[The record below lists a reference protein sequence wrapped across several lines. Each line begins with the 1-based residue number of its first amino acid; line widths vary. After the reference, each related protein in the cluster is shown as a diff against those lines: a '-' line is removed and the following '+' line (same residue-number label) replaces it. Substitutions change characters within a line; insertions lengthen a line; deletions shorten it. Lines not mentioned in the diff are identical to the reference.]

1 MKGETV
7 LINGDRWTVVDVA
20 PAAPL
25 ADMVAA
31 LLEEAGIV
39 AMTRGADLT
48 SDILTHLGTQSVGTA
63 YVLVPEDQG
72 ERALT
77 LIAETVTDYQG
88 DDLDTLLETLAAEG
102 AEEAHDD

>member
-1 MKGETV
+1 MKGESV
-7 LINGDRWTVVDVA
+7 LINGDLWTVVDVA

-31 LLEEAGIV
+31 LLEEEGIL
-39 AMTRGADLT
+39 AMTRGADVT

-63 YVLVPEDQG
+63 YVLVPEAQA
-72 ERALT
+72 EAALA

-88 DDLDTLLETLAAEG
+88 DDLDALLEAMDDES
-102 AEEAHDD
+102 AEEAPDG